1 MVSTKTGV
9 HFLAA
14 VVMILGASCSSPK
27 PEPHDAP
34 EFYDL
39 SVYEEAKVGDILEV
53 AEVVPLLFERDT
65 YPKHATFLSFLD
77 GNIVIE
83 HLENSDH
90 VFSSD
95 GHYIGC
101 SESMKGQGPG
111 EHVMLLGHV
120 VNPFSHTIDVLG
132 ISNMYS
138 YDPEFTN
145 SLRVSDL
152 PTIVGSADK
161 WLFDSGIALSETKYL
176 LHSSI
181 VTNPYQVTLY
191 DAEQGKALNNWS
203 YADDIISYFS
213 GTRKKFFRMPDGEIL
228 ITAEGYSPYIYGV
241 DSEGRDMYKA
251 IELKYG
257 DKIIKDHVTLDDFY
271 KNPNIWK
278 EYYENSSIEI
288 PFDRL
293 VNSKKVVTIIEVGPD
308 YSRDRYLLLTDRG
321 SGHTYRVETTE
332 DDNVIFPSL
341 YYIDENY
348 LYNILTKEHIDENPR
363 CLLNKESEAD
373 SLLRN
378 HDEDDFFLIKYR
390 FKK

>member
-1 MVSTKTGV
+1 
-9 HFLAA
+9 
-14 VVMILGASCSSPK
+14 MILGASCSAPK
-27 PEPHDAP
+27 PEPHAAP

-39 SVYEEAKVGDILEV
+39 SVYEEAKVSDILEV

-65 YPKHATFLSFLD
+65 YPKFVNRLSHLD
-77 GNIVIE
+77 GNILIGEIDKSV
-83 HLENSDH
+83 H

-101 SESMKGQGPG
+101 SQSMKGEGPG
-111 EHVMLLGHV
+111 EHAMQLNHI
-120 VNPFSHTIDVLG
+120 VNPFNHTVDVLG
-132 ISNMYS
+132 ITKMYS
-138 YDPEFTN
+138 YDAEFTHCERESAIPN
-145 SLRVSDL
+145 L
-152 PTIVGSADK
+152 VGQVDVG
-161 WLFDSGIALSETKYL
+161 LLYDDGIALSGGLYL
-176 LHSSI
+176 LHSRLA
-181 VTNPYQVTLY
+181 TDPYKVSLY
-191 DAEQGKALNNWS
+191 NSSAGTTIKQWDYTE
-203 YADDIISYFS
+203 DIIAFFTGSFQ
-213 GTRKKFFRMPDGEIL
+213 KFFKMPDGEIL
-228 ITAEGYSPYIYGV
+228 MKPQGYSPYIYGF
-241 DSEGRDMYKA
+241 GRDGSDMYKA
-251 IELKYG
+251 IEFKYG

-373 SLLRN
+373 SLIRN

>member
-1 MVSTKTGV
+1 MFSTNTSV
-9 HFLAA
+9 IFLAA

-27 PEPHDAP
+27 PEPHGAP

-363 CLLNKESEAD
+363 CLLNKESEAV
-373 SLLRN
+373 SLIRN